1 MIQENPGL
9 LKHKMQ
15 QVRFFASWFAENCIT
30 LLNSDILSH
39 RNKICLE
46 GVLGLLYHPKTH
58 PLTLN

>member
-15 QVRFFASWFAENCIT
+15 QVRIFASWFAENCIT

-46 GVLGLLYHPKTH
+46 GVLGW
-58 PLTLN
+58 